1 MRAFHPLIP
10 VIASGL
16 RGAWQELVDL
26 QPLEL
31 PPGLAEIRG
40 ELEGDAMAIDNELKC
55 CPGLRKMHLET
66 AQVGARLDIL
76 HCVLFPDPRYN
87 LPLFGADVVAGP
99 AGVSAAI
106 VDLSPT
112 GECLSPTLVEA
123 LEQLPQH
130 PYKERREV
138 PAWGSIFSKQV
149 LFARLIN
156 AEEEGWF
163 EADLLAFHRIF
174 LQAVAAASPEACC
187 AVMPCNSAGNNNSI
201 TAPNNGGTTRPDAF
215 LKWPSI
221 HSGPTTTSRICSST
235 IHHSPAIRDLGASCQ
250 RSSWLGGSGGGAWNR
265 CCSFDLELALAS
277 TTGAHGCSAQR

>member
-1 MRAFHPLIP
+1 MAACLRAFHPLIP

-16 RGAWQELVDL
+16 RGAWQELIDL

-112 GECLSPTLVEA
+112 GSACLQRWLRRWSSCLNTLTKSAERCRLGVPSSP
-123 LEQLPQH
+123 
-130 PYKERREV
+130 
-138 PAWGSIFSKQV
+138 S
-149 LFARLIN
+149 
-156 AEEEGWF
+156 
-163 EADLLAFHRIF
+163 
-174 LQAVAAASPEACC
+174 
-187 AVMPCNSAGNNNSI
+187 
-201 TAPNNGGTTRPDAF
+201 
-215 LKWPSI
+215 
-221 HSGPTTTSRICSST
+221 
-235 IHHSPAIRDLGASCQ
+235 
-250 RSSWLGGSGGGAWNR
+250 R
-265 CCSFDLELALAS
+265 CCLPA
-277 TTGAHGCSAQR
+277 